1 MADPVKL
8 IECPRDAWQGLKGLI
23 PADLKVD
30 YLKALISAGFKHIDA
45 VSFVSPKAVPQMADS
60 EEVLK
65 ELDPPDDVEIIGIVV
80 NEKGAERAIE
90 TKAVSTLG
98 FPYSISETF
107 LRKNQNQSPEEALE
121 ELEKIQNKADDARLD
136 VVVYIS
142 MAFGNPYGDLWN
154 PDEVIE
160 AISLMEVDNLRMI
173 SLADTVGM
181 ASPQQISDVVGAVMA
196 KYDYLEIGVHLHSRP
211 DQAAEK
217 ILAAYDAGCRRFDS
231 ALGGLGGCPFA
242 QDALVGNIPT
252 EKVIEALTQRG
263 AAVASAETVGFSA
276 ESDGGN
282 RGKVFQFAGGGLIH
296 AMDYKTIQL
305 AYDGGVAT
313 LTLNRP
319 EKRNA
324 ISFELIDD
332 LLHALDEVAKSD
344 AIVLIVTGAGKAFCS
359 GLDLDNLKSLLGR
372 SPEQNLQDSQTM
384 VQLFRS
390 LYEFPKVT
398 IAAVNGAAI
407 AGGTGLALLC
417 DFTLAVPDAKFG
429 YTEVRIGF
437 VPAIVSTFLL
447 RQVGEKQARD
457 LLLTG
462 RIFGAEEAARMGLV
476 SEIVP
481 AENLMA
487 RARELAAL
495 LMENSS
501 ASLRATKQLLT
512 DHARAELD
520 LQIDAAVRENA
531 AIRTTADFRE
541 GISSFLEKRKPV
553 WTGK

>member
-1 MADPVKL
+1 MESVA
-8 IECPRDAWQGLKGLI
+8 
-23 PADLKVD
+23 
-30 YLKALISAGFKHIDA
+30 
-45 VSFVSPKAVPQMADS
+45 
-60 EEVLK
+60 
-65 ELDPPDDVEIIGIVV
+65 
-80 NEKGAERAIE
+80 
-90 TKAVSTLG
+90 
-98 FPYSISETF
+98 
-107 LRKNQNQSPEEALE
+107 
-121 ELEKIQNKADDARLD
+121 KIHDM
-136 VVVYIS
+136 S
-142 MAFGNPYGDLWN
+142 
-154 PDEVIE
+154 
-160 AISLMEVDNLRMI
+160 
-173 SLADTVGM
+173 
-181 ASPQQISDVVGAVMA
+181 
-196 KYDYLEIGVHLHSRP
+196 
-211 DQAAEK
+211 
-217 ILAAYDAGCRRFDS
+217 
-231 ALGGLGGCPFA
+231 
-242 QDALVGNIPT
+242 
-252 EKVIEALTQRG
+252 
-263 AAVASAETVGFSA
+263 
-276 ESDGGN
+276 
-282 RGKVFQFAGGGLIH
+282 
-296 AMDYKTIQL
+296 YKTIQL
-305 AYDGGVAT
+305 AYEAGVAT
-313 LTLNRP
+313 ITLNRP

-332 LLHALDEVAKSD
+332 LVQALSEIAKSE
-344 AIVLIVTGAGKAFCS
+344 AIVLILTGAGKAFSS
-359 GLDLDNLKSLLGR
+359 GMDLDNLKSLLGR
-372 SPEQNLQDSQTM
+372 TPEQNLQDSQTM

-417 DFTLAVPDAKFG
+417 DFTLAVPEAKFG

-462 RIFGAEEAARMGLV
+462 RIFEAEEAVRMGLV

-495 LMENSS
+495 LMENSA

-512 DHARAELD
+512 DHARPELD
-520 LQIDAAVRENA
+520 AQIEAAVRENA